1 MEKVNLIPAAELPVA
16 ETHDVEVI
24 CLEEGELKRKP
35 AADIIPFDQLPATE
49 AEEVEVICL
58 EEGELKRKPAA
69 NLGGGYDA
77 TVTFTYGD
85 DGPIPELTSGSYDA
99 IRAKVLAGD
108 APNIKVVFLDGN
120 WRVVSSV
127 TLIEACEDT
136 EEDNCVWLT
145 IPVNGLYAGIR
156 PDNTMLLD

>member
-16 ETHDVEVI
+16 ETHDMEVI
-24 CLEEGELKRKP
+24 CLEDGELKRKP
-35 AADIIPFDQLPATE
+35 AADIIPFNQLPATE

-85 DGPIPELTSGSYDA
+85 DGLIPELTSGSYDA

-108 APNIKVVFLDGN
+108 IPNIKVVFLDCN
-120 WRVVSSV
+120 WRIFSSV
-127 TLIEACEDT
+127 TCIEVCEDT

-145 IPVNGLYAGIR
+145 IPAGGVRAGIR
-156 PDNTMLLD
+156 PDNTIRLD